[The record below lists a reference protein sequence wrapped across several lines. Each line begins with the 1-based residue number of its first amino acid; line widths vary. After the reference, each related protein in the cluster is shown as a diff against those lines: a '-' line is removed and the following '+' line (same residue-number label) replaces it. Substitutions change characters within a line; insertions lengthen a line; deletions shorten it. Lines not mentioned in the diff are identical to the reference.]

1 MICPKCKKTAPD
13 EAVFCPWCGK
23 RLTAQERKHRKRAN
37 GTGTICRLSG
47 NRAKPWMARKNDV
60 LIGTFE
66 TRSEA
71 LKALERLTDTQVN
84 ELYNLTFADV
94 YERWKREHGREVSEK
109 LLKNYELAYTQCEA
123 LHGHRMRSLRRSD
136 YQAAVIALEEQ
147 GLSKSSCNK
156 LRTMLRQV
164 CEYAQME
171 GILHSNPADD
181 LTTVARQ
188 KSTRE
193 IFTEE
198 DIAKIKASSLPA
210 AQLALIM
217 ISSGC
222 RPGELFTVPLT
233 NCGKDHMI
241 WGSKTEAGKN
251 RVIPIGTDG
260 VEAYQTLT
268 ILSTVRG
275 GTLLVD
281 GYAGSRNTESFRRRD
296 WAQLMREI
304 GREGMTPYSCRHTF
318 ITRAIRGGIDLISL
332 EAIVG
337 HVDKET
343 TKLYTHLRASD
354 LVTAVRDSTTKNAV
368 SNKSATRKNSQIS
381 KAV

>member
-23 RLTAQERKHRKRAN
+23 KLVVQQKKRKRRCN
-37 GTGTICRLSG
+37 GSGSITKLSG
-47 NRAKPWMARKNDV
+47 SRKRPWWVRKNDV
-60 LIGTFE
+60 SIGVYE
-66 TRSEA
+66 TYHEA
-71 LKALERLTDTQVN
+71 QKALEQLTDTPVN
-84 ELYNLTFADV
+84 ELFNLTFAEV
-94 YERWKREHGREVSEK
+94 YERWKQEHGREVSEK

-123 LHGHRMRSLRRSD
+123 LHGKRMRSLRRSD
-136 YQAAVIALEEQ
+136 YQAAVISLEEQ

-251 RVIPIGTDG
+251 RVIPIGPDG

-268 ILSTVRG
+268 ILSTVKG

-281 GYAGSRNTESFRRRD
+281 GYKGSHAPENFRRRD
-296 WAQLMREI
+296 WANLMREI
-304 GREGMTPYSCRHTF
+304 GQEGMTPYSCRHTF

-343 TKLYTHLRASD
+343 TKLYTHLRAKD
-354 LVTAVRDSTTKNAV
+354 LVSAVNASSISDKSVTVPKAAIPNAV
-368 SNKSATRKNSQIS
+368 
-381 KAV
+381 

>member
-1 MICPKCKKTAPD
+1 MICPKCKKAAPD
-13 EAVFCPWCGK
+13 EAAFCPWCGK
-23 RLTAQERKHRKRAN
+23 KLVVEKKKRKRRCN
-37 GTGTICRLSG
+37 GSGSITKLSG
-47 NRAKPWMARKNDV
+47 SRAKPWWVRKNDIS
-60 LIGTFE
+60 IGVYE
-66 TRSEA
+66 TYHEA
-71 LKALERLTDTQVN
+71 QKALERLTDTQVN
-84 ELYNLTFADV
+84 ELYNLTFAQV
-94 YERWKREHGREVSEK
+94 YERWKQEHGREISEK

-123 LHGHRMRSLRRSD
+123 LHRQKMRSLRRSD

-198 DIAKIKASSLPA
+198 DIQKIKASSLPA
-210 AQLALIM
+210 AQIALIM

-222 RPGELFTVPLT
+222 RPGELFTLPLA

-251 RVIPIGTDG
+251 RVIPVGPDG
-260 VEAYQTLT
+260 VEAYKTLT
-268 ILSTVRG
+268 ILSTAKG
-275 GTLLVD
+275 GALLVD
-281 GYAGSRNTESFRRRD
+281 GYDGSRNPDNFRRRD

-343 TKLYTHLRASD
+343 TKLYTHLRAKD
-354 LVTAVRDSTTKNAV
+354 LVSAVNA
-368 SNKSATRKNSQIS
+368 SSISDKSVTRPKGKIS

>member
-1 MICPKCKKTAPD
+1 MICPNCKKAAPD
-13 EAVFCPWCGK
+13 EAAFCPWCGK

-84 ELYNLTFADV
+84 ELYNLTFAQV

-123 LHGHRMRSLRRSD
+123 LHSRRMRSLRRSD
-136 YQAAVIALEEQ
+136 YQAAVIALEDQ

-210 AQLALIM
+210 AQIALIM

-222 RPGELFTVPLT
+222 RPGELFTVPLA

-268 ILSTVRG
+268 ILSTVKG

-296 WAQLMREI
+296 WEKLMREI

-354 LVTAVRDSTTKNAV
+354 LVTAVRDSTAKNAV
-368 SNKSATRKNSQIS
+368 SNKSATRKNGQIS

>member
-1 MICPKCKKTAPD
+1 MICPKCKKAAPD
-13 EAVFCPWCGK
+13 EAAFCPWCGK
-23 RLTAQERKHRKRAN
+23 RLTVQERKHRKRAN

-84 ELYNLTFADV
+84 ELYNLTFAEV
-94 YERWKREHGREVSEK
+94 YERWKQEHGREVSEK

-123 LHGHRMRSLRRSD
+123 LHSRRMRSLRRSD

-188 KSTRE
+188 KSIRE

-198 DIAKIKASSLPA
+198 DIQKIKASSLPA
-210 AQLALIM
+210 AQIALIM

-222 RPGELFTVPLT
+222 RPGELFTVPLA

-251 RVIPIGTDG
+251 RVIPIGSDG

-268 ILSTVRG
+268 ILSTVKG

-281 GYAGSRNTESFRRRD
+281 GYGGSRNTESFRRRD

-354 LVTAVRDSTTKNAV
+354 LVTAVRDSTAKNAV

>member
-1 MICPKCKKTAPD
+1 MICPKCKKAAPD
-13 EAVFCPWCGK
+13 EAAFCPWCGK

-71 LKALERLTDTQVN
+71 LKALERLTDTQIN
-84 ELYNLTFADV
+84 ELYNLTFSEV
-94 YERWKREHGREVSEK
+94 YERWVREHGREVSEK

-123 LHGHRMRSLRRSD
+123 LHGKRMRSLRRSD

-198 DIAKIKASSLPA
+198 DIAKIKVSSLPA

-222 RPGELFTVPLT
+222 RPGELFTVPLA

-251 RVIPIGTDG
+251 RVIPIGSDG

-268 ILSTVRG
+268 ILSTVKG

-281 GYAGSRNTESFRRRD
+281 GYAGSRNTENFRRRD

-354 LVTAVRDSTTKNAV
+354 LVTAVRDSTAKNAV

>member
-1 MICPKCKKTAPD
+1 MICPKCKKAAPD
-13 EAVFCPWCGK
+13 EAAFCPWCGK

-84 ELYNLTFADV
+84 ELYNLTFSEV
-94 YERWKREHGREVSEK
+94 YERWEREHGREVSEK

-123 LHGHRMRSLRRSD
+123 LHEKRMRSLRRSD

-171 GILHSNPADD
+171 GILHGNPADD

-222 RPGELFTVPLT
+222 RPGELFSVPLA

-251 RVIPIGTDG
+251 RVIPIGSDG

-268 ILSTVRG
+268 ILSTVKG

-281 GYAGSRNTESFRRRD
+281 GYEGSRNTENFRRRD

-354 LVTAVRDSTTKNAV
+354 LVTAVRDSTAKNAV

>member
-109 LLKNYELAYTQCEA
+109 LLKNYELAYAQCEA
-123 LHGHRMRSLRRSD
+123 LHGKRMRSLRRSD
-136 YQAAVIALEEQ
+136 YQAAVIALEDQ

-171 GILHSNPADD
+171 GILHGNPADD

-222 RPGELFTVPLT
+222 RPGELFTVPLA

-251 RVIPIGTDG
+251 RVIPIGPDG
-260 VEAYQTLT
+260 VEAYKTLT
-268 ILSTVRG
+268 ILSTAKG
-275 GTLLVD
+275 GALLVD
-281 GYAGSRNTESFRRRD
+281 GYDGSRNPDNFRRRD
-296 WAQLMREI
+296 WANLMREI

-354 LVTAVRDSTTKNAV
+354 LVTAVRDSTAKNAV
-368 SNKSATRKNSQIS
+368 SNKSATRKNGQIS

>member
-84 ELYNLTFADV
+84 ELYNLTFAEV
-94 YERWKREHGREVSEK
+94 YERWRREHGREVSEK

-123 LHGHRMRSLRRSD
+123 LHSRRMRSLRRSD

-198 DIAKIKASSLPA
+198 DIQKIKASSLPA

-260 VEAYQTLT
+260 VEAYQTLS

-281 GYAGSRNTESFRRRD
+281 GYDGSRNAESFRRRD
-296 WAQLMREI
+296 WANLMREI

-354 LVTAVRDSTTKNAV
+354 LVTAVRDSTAKNAV
-368 SNKSATRKNSQIS
+368 SNKSATRKNGQIS

>member
-1 MICPKCKKTAPD
+1 MICPKCKKAAPD
-13 EAVFCPWCGK
+13 EAAFCPWCGK

-84 ELYNLTFADV
+84 ELYNLTFSEV
-94 YERWKREHGREVSEK
+94 YERWKQEHGREVSEK

-123 LHGHRMRSLRRSD
+123 LHSRRMRSLRRSD
-136 YQAAVIALEEQ
+136 YQAAVIALEDQ

-171 GILHSNPADD
+171 GILHGNPADD

-188 KSTRE
+188 KSIRE

-198 DIAKIKASSLPA
+198 DILKIKVSSLPA
-210 AQLALIM
+210 AQIALIM

-222 RPGELFTVPLT
+222 RPGELFSVPLA

-251 RVIPIGTDG
+251 RVIPIGSDG

-268 ILSTVRG
+268 ILSTVKG

-281 GYAGSRNTESFRRRD
+281 GYEGSRNTENFRRRD

>member
-1 MICPKCKKTAPD
+1 MICPKCKKAAPD
-13 EAVFCPWCGK
+13 EAAFCPWCGK

-84 ELYNLTFADV
+84 ELYNLTFSEV
-94 YERWKREHGREVSEK
+94 YERWVREHGREVSEK

-123 LHGHRMRSLRRSD
+123 LHSRRMRSLRRSD

-198 DIAKIKASSLPA
+198 DIQKIKASSLPA

-222 RPGELFTVPLT
+222 RPGELFTVPLA

-251 RVIPIGTDG
+251 RVIPIGSDG

-268 ILSTVRG
+268 ILSTVKG

-281 GYAGSRNTESFRRRD
+281 GYEGSRSTESFRRRD

-354 LVTAVRDSTTKNAV
+354 LVTAVRDSTAKNAV

>member
-1 MICPKCKKTAPD
+1 MICPKCKKAAPD

-84 ELYNLTFADV
+84 ELYNLTFAQV

-123 LHGHRMRSLRRSD
+123 LHGKRMRSLRRSD

-188 KSTRE
+188 KSIRE

-198 DIAKIKASSLPA
+198 DIQKIKASSLPA
-210 AQLALIM
+210 AQIALIM

-222 RPGELFTVPLT
+222 RPGELFTVPLA

-251 RVIPIGTDG
+251 RVIPIGSDG

-268 ILSTVRG
+268 ILSTVKG

-281 GYAGSRNTESFRRRD
+281 GYGGSRNTESFRRRD

-354 LVTAVRDSTTKNAV
+354 LVTAVRDSTAKNAV

>member
-23 RLTAQERKHRKRAN
+23 KLVVQQKKRKRRCN
-37 GTGTICRLSG
+37 GSGSITKLSG
-47 NRAKPWMARKNDV
+47 SRAKPWWVRKNDIS
-60 LIGTFE
+60 IGVYE
-66 TRSEA
+66 TYHEA
-71 LKALERLTDTQVN
+71 QKVLERLTDTQVN
-84 ELYNLTFADV
+84 ELYNLTFAEV
-94 YERWKREHGREVSEK
+94 YGRWKQEHGREISEK

-123 LHGHRMRSLRRSD
+123 LHSQKMRSLRRSD
-136 YQAAVIALEEQ
+136 YQAAVIALEDQ

-198 DIAKIKASSLPA
+198 DIQKIKASSLPA
-210 AQLALIM
+210 AQIALIM

-222 RPGELFTVPLT
+222 RPGELFTVPLA

-251 RVIPIGTDG
+251 RVIPIGSDG
-260 VEAYQTLT
+260 VEAYKTIT
-268 ILSTVRG
+268 ILSTAKG
-275 GTLLVD
+275 GALLVD
-281 GYAGSRNTESFRRRD
+281 GYDGSRNPDNFRRRD

-343 TKLYTHLRASD
+343 TKLYTHLRAKD
-354 LVTAVRDSTTKNAV
+354 LVSAVNA
-368 SNKSATRKNSQIS
+368 SSISDKSVTCPKGKIS

>member
-23 RLTAQERKHRKRAN
+23 KLVVQQKKRKRRCN
-37 GTGTICRLSG
+37 GSGSITKLSG
-47 NRAKPWMARKNDV
+47 SRKRPWWVRKNDV
-60 LIGTFE
+60 SIGVYE
-66 TRSEA
+66 TYHEA
-71 LKALERLTDTQVN
+71 QKALEQLTDTPVN
-84 ELYNLTFADV
+84 ELFNLTFAEV
-94 YERWKREHGREVSEK
+94 YKRWKQEHGREVSEK

-123 LHGHRMRSLRRSD
+123 LHSQKMRSLRRSD
-136 YQAAVIALEEQ
+136 YQAAVIALENQ

-171 GILHSNPADD
+171 GILHGNPADD

-198 DIAKIKASSLPA
+198 DIQKIKASSLPA

-222 RPGELFTVPLT
+222 RPGELFSVPLT

-251 RVIPIGTDG
+251 RVVPIGPDG
-260 VEAYQTLT
+260 VEAYQALT
-268 ILSTVRG
+268 ILSTVKG

-281 GYAGSRNTESFRRRD
+281 GYEGSHAPENFRRRD
-296 WAQLMREI
+296 WAKLMQEI

-343 TKLYTHLRASD
+343 TKLYTHLRAKD
-354 LVTAVRDSTTKNAV
+354 LVSAVNASSISDKSVTVKKAAIPNAV
-368 SNKSATRKNSQIS
+368 
-381 KAV
+381 

>member
-1 MICPKCKKTAPD
+1 MICPKCKKAAPD
-13 EAVFCPWCGK
+13 EAAFCPWCGK

-84 ELYNLTFADV
+84 ELYNLTFAEV
-94 YERWKREHGREVSEK
+94 YERWKQEHGREVSEK
-109 LLKNYELAYTQCEA
+109 LLKNYELAYTQCEV
-123 LHGHRMRSLRRSD
+123 LHSRRMRSLRRSD
-136 YQAAVIALEEQ
+136 YQAAVIALEDQ

-188 KSTRE
+188 KSIRE

-198 DIAKIKASSLPA
+198 DIQKIKASSLPA
-210 AQLALIM
+210 AQIALIM

-222 RPGELFTVPLT
+222 RPGELFSVPLA

-251 RVIPIGTDG
+251 RVIPIGSDG

-268 ILSTVRG
+268 ILSTVKG

-281 GYAGSRNTESFRRRD
+281 GYDGSRNTENFRRRD

>member
-37 GTGTICRLSG
+37 GTGTICRLPG

-84 ELYNLTFADV
+84 ELYNLTFAQV
-94 YERWKREHGREVSEK
+94 YERWRREHGREVSEK

-123 LHGHRMRSLRRSD
+123 LHGKRMRSLRRSD

-222 RPGELFTVPLT
+222 RPGELFSVPLA

-251 RVIPIGTDG
+251 RVIPIGSDG

-268 ILSTVRG
+268 ILSTVKG

-281 GYAGSRNTESFRRRD
+281 GYEGSRNTENFRRRD

-354 LVTAVRDSTTKNAV
+354 LVTAVRDSTIKNAV

>member
-1 MICPKCKKTAPD
+1 MICPKCKKAAPD
-13 EAVFCPWCGK
+13 EAAFCPWCGK
-23 RLTAQERKHRKRAN
+23 KLVVQQKKRKRRCN
-37 GTGTICRLSG
+37 GSGSITKLSG
-47 NRAKPWMARKNDV
+47 SRAKPWWVRKNDIS
-60 LIGTFE
+60 IGVYE
-66 TRSEA
+66 TYHEA
-71 LKALERLTDTQVN
+71 QKALERLTDTQVN
-84 ELYNLTFADV
+84 ELYNLTFAQV
-94 YERWKREHGREVSEK
+94 YGRWKQEHGREISEK

-123 LHGHRMRSLRRSD
+123 LHSQKMRSLRRSD
-136 YQAAVIALEEQ
+136 FQAAVIALEDQ

-198 DIAKIKASSLPA
+198 DIQKIKASSLPA
-210 AQLALIM
+210 AQIALIM

-222 RPGELFTVPLT
+222 RPGELFSVPLA

-251 RVIPIGTDG
+251 RVIPIGPDG

-268 ILSTVRG
+268 ILSTVKG

-281 GYAGSRNTESFRRRD
+281 GYAGSRSTESFRRRD
-296 WAQLMREI
+296 WAKLMREI

-343 TKLYTHLRASD
+343 TKLYTHLRAKD
-354 LVTAVRDSTTKNAV
+354 LVSAVNA
-368 SNKSATRKNSQIS
+368 SAISDKSVTRPKGRIS

>member
-84 ELYNLTFADV
+84 ELYNLTFSEV

-123 LHGHRMRSLRRSD
+123 LHSQRMRSLRRSD

-268 ILSTVRG
+268 ILSTVKG

-281 GYAGSRNTESFRRRD
+281 GYEGSRSTESFRRRD
-296 WAQLMREI
+296 WANLMREI

-354 LVTAVRDSTTKNAV
+354 LVTAVRDSTAKNAV
-368 SNKSATRKNSQIS
+368 SNKSATRKNGQIS

>member
-1 MICPKCKKTAPD
+1 MICPKCKKAAPD
-13 EAVFCPWCGK
+13 EAAFCPWCGK

-71 LKALERLTDTQVN
+71 LKALERLTDTQIN
-84 ELYNLTFADV
+84 ELYNLTFSEV
-94 YERWKREHGREVSEK
+94 YERWVREHGREVSEK
-109 LLKNYELAYTQCEA
+109 LLKNYELAYTQCEG
-123 LHGHRMRSLRRSD
+123 LHSRRMRSLRRSD

-188 KSTRE
+188 KSIRE

-198 DIAKIKASSLPA
+198 DIQKIKASSLPA

-222 RPGELFTVPLT
+222 RPGELFTVPLA

-281 GYAGSRNTESFRRRD
+281 GYEGSRNTESFRRRD
-296 WAQLMREI
+296 WANLMREI

-368 SNKSATRKNSQIS
+368 SNKSATRKTGQIS

>member
-13 EAVFCPWCGK
+13 EAAFCPWCGK
-23 RLTAQERKHRKRAN
+23 KLVVQQKKRKRRCN
-37 GTGTICRLSG
+37 GSGSITKLSG
-47 NRAKPWMARKNDV
+47 SRAKPWWVRKNDIS
-60 LIGTFE
+60 IGVYE
-66 TRSEA
+66 TYHEA
-71 LKALERLTDTQVN
+71 QKALERLTDTQVN
-84 ELYNLTFADV
+84 ELYNLTFAQV
-94 YERWKREHGREVSEK
+94 YERWKQEHGREISEK

-123 LHGHRMRSLRRSD
+123 LHRQKMRSLRRSD
-136 YQAAVIALEEQ
+136 YQAAVIALEDQ

-198 DIAKIKASSLPA
+198 DIQKIKASSLPA
-210 AQLALIM
+210 AQIALIM

-222 RPGELFTVPLT
+222 RPGELFTLPLA

-251 RVIPIGTDG
+251 RVIPIGPDG
-260 VEAYQTLT
+260 VEAYKTLT
-268 ILSTVRG
+268 ILSTAKG
-275 GTLLVD
+275 GALLVD
-281 GYAGSRNTESFRRRD
+281 GYDGSRNPDNFRRRD

-343 TKLYTHLRASD
+343 TKLYTHLRAKD
-354 LVTAVRDSTTKNAV
+354 LVSAVNA
-368 SNKSATRKNSQIS
+368 SSISDKSVTRPKGRIS

>member
-1 MICPKCKKTAPD
+1 MICPKCKKAAPD
-13 EAVFCPWCGK
+13 EAAFCPWCGK

-71 LKALERLTDTQVN
+71 LKALERLTDTQIN
-84 ELYNLTFADV
+84 ELYNLTFAEV
-94 YERWKREHGREVSEK
+94 YERWKQEHGREVSEK

-123 LHGHRMRSLRRSD
+123 LHSRRMRSLRRSD
-136 YQAAVIALEEQ
+136 YQAAVIALEDQ

-188 KSTRE
+188 KSIRE

-198 DIAKIKASSLPA
+198 DIQKIKASSLPA
-210 AQLALIM
+210 AQIALIM

-222 RPGELFTVPLT
+222 RPGELFTVPLA

-251 RVIPIGTDG
+251 RVIPIGSDG

-268 ILSTVRG
+268 ILSTVKG

-281 GYAGSRNTESFRRRD
+281 GYEGSRNTENFRRRD

-304 GREGMTPYSCRHTF
+304 DREGMTPYSCRHTF

>member
-84 ELYNLTFADV
+84 ELYNLTFAQV
-94 YERWKREHGREVSEK
+94 YERWRREHGREVSEK

-123 LHGHRMRSLRRSD
+123 LHSRRMRSLRRSD

-171 GILHSNPADD
+171 GILHGNPADD

-198 DIAKIKASSLPA
+198 DIQKIKASSLPA

-268 ILSTVRG
+268 ILSTVKG

-281 GYAGSRNTESFRRRD
+281 GYEGSRSTESFRRRD
-296 WAQLMREI
+296 WANLMREI

-354 LVTAVRDSTTKNAV
+354 LVTAVRDSTAKNAV
-368 SNKSATRKNSQIS
+368 SNKSATRKNGQIS

>member
-1 MICPKCKKTAPD
+1 MICPKCKKAAPD
-13 EAVFCPWCGK
+13 EAAFCPWCGK

-71 LKALERLTDTQVN
+71 LKALERLTDTQIN
-84 ELYNLTFADV
+84 ELYNLTFAEV
-94 YERWKREHGREVSEK
+94 YERWKQEHGREVSEK

-123 LHGHRMRSLRRSD
+123 LHSRRMRSLRRSD
-136 YQAAVIALEEQ
+136 YQAAVIALEDQ

-188 KSTRE
+188 KSIRE

-198 DIAKIKASSLPA
+198 DIQKINASSLPA
-210 AQLALIM
+210 AQIALIM

-222 RPGELFTVPLT
+222 RPGELFTVPLA

-251 RVIPIGTDG
+251 RVIPIGSDG

-268 ILSTVRG
+268 ILSTVKG

-281 GYAGSRNTESFRRRD
+281 GYEGSRNTENFRRRD

-304 GREGMTPYSCRHTF
+304 DREGMTPYSCRHTF

>member
-71 LKALERLTDTQVN
+71 MKALERLTDTQIN
-84 ELYNLTFADV
+84 ELYNLTFAQV
-94 YERWKREHGREVSEK
+94 YERWEREHGREVSEK
-109 LLKNYELAYTQCEA
+109 LLKNYELAYAQCEA
-123 LHGHRMRSLRRSD
+123 LHGKRMRSLRRSD
-136 YQAAVIALEEQ
+136 YQAAVIALEDQ

-198 DIAKIKASSLPA
+198 DIQKIKTSSLPA

-222 RPGELFTVPLT
+222 RPGELFTVPLA

-251 RVIPIGTDG
+251 RVIPIGSDG

-268 ILSTVRG
+268 ILSTVKG

-281 GYAGSRNTESFRRRD
+281 GYEGSRNTENFRRRD

-354 LVTAVRDSTTKNAV
+354 LVTAVRDSTAKNAV
-368 SNKSATRKNSQIS
+368 SNKSATRKNGQIS

>member
-23 RLTAQERKHRKRAN
+23 KLVVQQKKRKRRCN
-37 GTGTICRLSG
+37 GSGSITKLSG
-47 NRAKPWMARKNDV
+47 SRKRPWWVRKNDV
-60 LIGTFE
+60 SIGVYE
-66 TRSEA
+66 TYHEA
-71 LKALERLTDTQVN
+71 QKALEQLTDTPVN
-84 ELYNLTFADV
+84 ELFNLTFSQV
-94 YERWKREHGREVSEK
+94 YERWEREHGREVSEK

-123 LHGHRMRSLRRSD
+123 LHSQKMRSLRRSD
-136 YQAAVIALEEQ
+136 YQAAVIALEDQ

-251 RVIPIGTDG
+251 RVVPIGPDG
-260 VEAYQTLT
+260 VEAYQALT
-268 ILSTVRG
+268 ILSAVKG

-281 GYAGSRNTESFRRRD
+281 GYEGSHAPENFRRRD
-296 WAQLMREI
+296 WAKLMREI

-343 TKLYTHLRASD
+343 TKLYTHLRAKD
-354 LVTAVRDSTTKNAV
+354 LVSAVNASSISDKSVTVPKAEIPNAV
-368 SNKSATRKNSQIS
+368 
-381 KAV
+381 

>member
-1 MICPKCKKTAPD
+1 M
-13 EAVFCPWCGK
+13 
-23 RLTAQERKHRKRAN
+23 
-37 GTGTICRLSG
+37 
-47 NRAKPWMARKNDV
+47 
-60 LIGTFE
+60 
-66 TRSEA
+66 
-71 LKALERLTDTQVN
+71 ERLTDTQVN
-84 ELYNLTFADV
+84 ELYNLTFAEV
-94 YERWKREHGREVSEK
+94 YERWKQEHGREVSEK

-123 LHGHRMRSLRRSD
+123 LHSRRMRSLRRSD
-136 YQAAVIALEEQ
+136 YQAAVIALEDQ

-171 GILHSNPADD
+171 GILHGNPADD

-188 KSTRE
+188 KSIRE

-198 DIAKIKASSLPA
+198 DIQKIKASSLPA
-210 AQLALIM
+210 AQIALIM

-222 RPGELFTVPLT
+222 RPGELFTVPLA

-251 RVIPIGTDG
+251 RVIPIGSDG

-268 ILSTVRG
+268 ILSTVKG

-281 GYAGSRNTESFRRRD
+281 GYEGSRNTENFRRRD

-318 ITRAIRGGIDLISL
+318 ITRTIRGGIDLISL

-354 LVTAVRDSTTKNAV
+354 LVTAVRDSTTNNAV
-368 SNKSATRKNSQIS
+368 SNKSATRKNTHIS

>member
-1 MICPKCKKTAPD
+1 MICPKCKKAAPE
-13 EAVFCPWCGK
+13 EAAFCPWCGK

-37 GTGTICRLSG
+37 GTGTVCRLSG

-71 LKALERLTDTQVN
+71 LKALERLTDTQVS
-84 ELYNLTFADV
+84 ELYNLTFEEV
-94 YERWKREHGREVSEK
+94 YERWKREHGREITEK
-109 LLKNYELAYTQCEA
+109 LLKNYELAYTQCES
-123 LHGHRMRSLRRSD
+123 LHGQKMRSLRRSD

-147 GLSKSSCNK
+147 GMSKSTCNK

-164 CEYAQME
+164 CGYAQME

-181 LTTVARQ
+181 LNTVARQ
-188 KSTRE
+188 KTVRE
-193 IFTEE
+193 IFTDE
-198 DIAKIKASSLPA
+198 DIQKIKSSSLPA

-217 ISSGC
+217 ISCGC
-222 RPGELFTVPLT
+222 RPGELFTVPLA

-251 RVIPIGTDG
+251 RVIPIGPDG

-268 ILSTVRG
+268 ILSTAKG

-281 GYAGSRNTESFRRRD
+281 GYRGSHTPENFRRRD

-354 LVTAVRDSTTKNAV
+354 LVTAVRDSAAKNAV
-368 SNKSATRKNSQIS
+368 SNKSATRQNDQIS

>member
-1 MICPKCKKTAPD
+1 MICPKCKKAAPD
-13 EAVFCPWCGK
+13 EAAFCPWCGK

-84 ELYNLTFADV
+84 ELYNLTFAEV
-94 YERWKREHGREVSEK
+94 YERWKQEHGREVSEK
-109 LLKNYELAYTQCEA
+109 LLKNYELAYTQCEV
-123 LHGHRMRSLRRSD
+123 LHSRRMRSLRRSD
-136 YQAAVIALEEQ
+136 YQAAVIALEDQ

-188 KSTRE
+188 KSIRE

-198 DIAKIKASSLPA
+198 DIQKIKASSLPA

-222 RPGELFTVPLT
+222 RPGELFTVPLA

-251 RVIPIGTDG
+251 RVIPIGSDG

-268 ILSTVRG
+268 ILSTVKG

-281 GYAGSRNTESFRRRD
+281 GYEGSRNTENFRRRD

-354 LVTAVRDSTTKNAV
+354 LVTAVRDSTAKNVV

>member
-47 NRAKPWMARKNDV
+47 NRAKPWMARKSDV

-84 ELYNLTFADV
+84 ELYNLTFAEV

-123 LHGHRMRSLRRSD
+123 LHGKRMRSLRRSD

-188 KSTRE
+188 KSIRE

-198 DIAKIKASSLPA
+198 DIQKIKASSLPA

-222 RPGELFTVPLT
+222 RPGELFTVPLA

-268 ILSTVRG
+268 ILSTVKG

-281 GYAGSRNTESFRRRD
+281 GYAGSRSTESFRRRD

>member
-1 MICPKCKKTAPD
+1 MICPKCKKAAPD
-13 EAVFCPWCGK
+13 EAAFCPWCGK

-84 ELYNLTFADV
+84 ELYNLTFAEV
-94 YERWKREHGREVSEK
+94 YERWKQEHGREVSEK

-123 LHGHRMRSLRRSD
+123 LHSRRMRSLRRSD
-136 YQAAVIALEEQ
+136 YQAAVIALEDQ

-171 GILHSNPADD
+171 GILHGNPADD

-188 KSTRE
+188 KSIRE

-198 DIAKIKASSLPA
+198 DIQKIKASSLPA
-210 AQLALIM
+210 AQIALIM

-222 RPGELFTVPLT
+222 RPGELFTVPLA

-251 RVIPIGTDG
+251 RVIPIGSDG

-268 ILSTVRG
+268 ILSTVKG

-281 GYAGSRNTESFRRRD
+281 GYEGSRNTENFRRRD

-304 GREGMTPYSCRHTF
+304 DREGMTPYSCRHTF

>member
-1 MICPKCKKTAPD
+1 MICPKCKKAAPD
-13 EAVFCPWCGK
+13 EAAFCPWCGK
-23 RLTAQERKHRKRAN
+23 KLVVQQKKRKRRCN
-37 GTGTICRLSG
+37 GSGSITKLSG
-47 NRAKPWMARKNDV
+47 SRAKPWWVRKNGIS
-60 LIGTFE
+60 IGVYE
-66 TRSEA
+66 TYHEA
-71 LKALERLTDTQVN
+71 QKVLERLTDTQVN
-84 ELYNLTFADV
+84 ELYNLTFAEV
-94 YERWKREHGREVSEK
+94 YGRWKQEHGREISEK

-123 LHGHRMRSLRRSD
+123 LHSQKMRSLRRSD
-136 YQAAVIALEEQ
+136 YQAAVIALEDQ

-198 DIAKIKASSLPA
+198 DIQKIKASSLPA
-210 AQLALIM
+210 AQIALIM

-222 RPGELFTVPLT
+222 RPGELFTVPLA

-251 RVIPIGTDG
+251 RVIPIGSDG
-260 VEAYQTLT
+260 VEAYKTIT
-268 ILSTVRG
+268 ILSTAKG
-275 GTLLVD
+275 GALLVD
-281 GYAGSRNTESFRRRD
+281 GYDGSRNPDNFRRRD

-343 TKLYTHLRASD
+343 TKLYTHLRAKD
-354 LVTAVRDSTTKNAV
+354 LVSAVNA
-368 SNKSATRKNSQIS
+368 SSISDKSVTRPKGKIS

>member
-1 MICPKCKKTAPD
+1 MICPKCKKAAPD

-23 RLTAQERKHRKRAN
+23 KLVVQQKKRKRRCN
-37 GTGTICRLSG
+37 GSGSITKLSG
-47 NRAKPWMARKNDV
+47 SRAKPWWVRKNGIS
-60 LIGTFE
+60 IGVYE
-66 TRSEA
+66 TYHEA
-71 LKALERLTDTQVN
+71 QKVLERLTDTQVN
-84 ELYNLTFADV
+84 ELYNLTFAEV
-94 YERWKREHGREVSEK
+94 YGRWKQEHGREISEK

-123 LHGHRMRSLRRSD
+123 LHSQKMRSLRRSD
-136 YQAAVIALEEQ
+136 YQAAVIALEDQ

-198 DIAKIKASSLPA
+198 DIQKIKASSLPA
-210 AQLALIM
+210 AQIALIM

-222 RPGELFTVPLT
+222 RPGELFTVPLA

-251 RVIPIGTDG
+251 RVIPIGSDG
-260 VEAYQTLT
+260 VEAYKTIT
-268 ILSTVRG
+268 ILSTAKG
-275 GTLLVD
+275 GALLVD
-281 GYAGSRNTESFRRRD
+281 GYDGSRNPDNFRRRD

-343 TKLYTHLRASD
+343 TKLYTHLRAKD
-354 LVTAVRDSTTKNAV
+354 LVSAVNA
-368 SNKSATRKNSQIS
+368 SSISDKSVTRPKGKIS

>member
-13 EAVFCPWCGK
+13 EAAFCPWCGK

-84 ELYNLTFADV
+84 ELYNLTFAQV

-123 LHGHRMRSLRRSD
+123 LHGKRMRSLRRSD

-171 GILHSNPADD
+171 GILHGNPADD

-198 DIAKIKASSLPA
+198 DIQKIKASSLPA
-210 AQLALIM
+210 AQIALIM

-222 RPGELFTVPLT
+222 RPGELFTVPLA

-251 RVIPIGTDG
+251 RVIPIGSDG

-268 ILSTVRG
+268 ILSTVKG

-281 GYAGSRNTESFRRRD
+281 GYEGSRNTENFRRRD

-354 LVTAVRDSTTKNAV
+354 LVTAVRDSTAKNAV

>member
-1 MICPKCKKTAPD
+1 MICPKCKKAAPD
-13 EAVFCPWCGK
+13 EAAFCPWCGK

-84 ELYNLTFADV
+84 ELYNLTFAQV

-123 LHGHRMRSLRRSD
+123 LHSRRMRSLRRSD
-136 YQAAVIALEEQ
+136 YQAAVIALEDQ

-222 RPGELFTVPLT
+222 RPGELFTVPLA

-268 ILSTVRG
+268 ILSTVKG

-281 GYAGSRNTESFRRRD
+281 GYEGSRSTESFRRRD
-296 WAQLMREI
+296 WANLMREI

-354 LVTAVRDSTTKNAV
+354 LVTAVRDSTAKNAV

>member
-84 ELYNLTFADV
+84 ELYNLTFAQV
-94 YERWKREHGREVSEK
+94 YERWRREHGREVSEK

-123 LHGHRMRSLRRSD
+123 LHEKRMRSLRRSD

-188 KSTRE
+188 KSIRE

-198 DIAKIKASSLPA
+198 DIQKIKASSLPA

-222 RPGELFTVPLT
+222 RPGELFTVPLA

-268 ILSTVRG
+268 ILSTVKG

-281 GYAGSRNTESFRRRD
+281 GYEGSRSTESFRRRD

-354 LVTAVRDSTTKNAV
+354 LVTAVRDSTAKNAV
-368 SNKSATRKNSQIS
+368 SNKSATRKNGQIS

>member
-1 MICPKCKKTAPD
+1 MICPKCKKAAPD
-13 EAVFCPWCGK
+13 EAAFCPWCGK

-84 ELYNLTFADV
+84 ELYNLTFAQV

-123 LHGHRMRSLRRSD
+123 LHSRRMRSLRRSD
-136 YQAAVIALEEQ
+136 YQAAVIALEDQ

-210 AQLALIM
+210 AQIALIM

-222 RPGELFTVPLT
+222 RPGELFTVPLA

-268 ILSTVRG
+268 ILSTVKG

-296 WAQLMREI
+296 WEKLMREI

-354 LVTAVRDSTTKNAV
+354 LVTAVRDSTAKNAV
-368 SNKSATRKNSQIS
+368 SNKSATRKNGQIS

>member
-23 RLTAQERKHRKRAN
+23 KLVVQQKKRKRRCN
-37 GTGTICRLSG
+37 GSGSITKLSG
-47 NRAKPWMARKNDV
+47 SRKRPWWVRKNDV
-60 LIGTFE
+60 SIGVYE
-66 TRSEA
+66 TYHEA
-71 LKALERLTDTQVN
+71 QKALEQLTDTPVN
-84 ELYNLTFADV
+84 ELFNLTFAEV
-94 YERWKREHGREVSEK
+94 YERWKQEHGREVSEK

-123 LHGHRMRSLRRSD
+123 LHGKRMRSLRRSD

-222 RPGELFTVPLT
+222 RPGELFTVPLA

-251 RVIPIGTDG
+251 RVIPIGPDG

-268 ILSTVRG
+268 ILSTVKG

-281 GYAGSRNTESFRRRD
+281 GYNGSHAPENFRRRD
-296 WAQLMREI
+296 WANLMREI
-304 GREGMTPYSCRHTF
+304 GQEGMTPYSCRHTF

-343 TKLYTHLRASD
+343 TKLYTHLRAKD
-354 LVTAVRDSTTKNAV
+354 LVSAVNASSISDKSVTVQKSTIPNAV
-368 SNKSATRKNSQIS
+368 
-381 KAV
+381 